1 MAVFAGSLR
10 KLLLRWTSDRDFHKN
25 LAVMINRIALSAG
38 QTYKFNLSTRRN
50 SKFLGAFFTHKMPF
64 LDFRIRA
71 HGAVAN
77 LSNNTDLH
85 FSFRFHSRTPRLRLV
100 PKPHHFAHLRRLKFL
115 SPIPTVKAWPDVLEK
130 AVRWAFT
137 NCLTLSAMVEHP
149 ILVQVSAQ
157 RIRFITRKLGVFH
170 HALPFL
176 IRVFFV
182 IRIRTPTVLVPAKC
196 HVKRLALRGEIFH
209 HPSASNRPQAYDLAR
224 SSRQLPC
231 EQRCLGECFEQEHRL
246 LVVNRHPKSANGTAS
261 NTPPVTGRAA

>member
-64 LDFRIRA
+64 LDCRIRA

-137 NCLTLSAMVEHP
+137 NCLTLSAMAEHP
-149 ILVQVSAQ
+149 ILVQVPAQ
-157 RIRFITRKLGVFH
+157 RIRFFSRKFGIIH
-170 HALPFL
+170 QALPFL
-176 IRVFFV
+176 IRDFF
-182 IRIRTPTVLVPAKC
+182 I
-196 HVKRLALRGEIFH
+196 E
-209 HPSASNRPQAYDLAR
+209 
-224 SSRQLPC
+224 
-231 EQRCLGECFEQEHRL
+231 
-246 LVVNRHPKSANGTAS
+246 
-261 NTPPVTGRAA
+261 